1 MEPTGPTPPDPAPD
15 APLLIEGGLVVT
27 LDDRDRTDHLSIAVA
42 DGKVLAIDDPE
53 TLRRHFPAARTFDAS
68 GRVII
73 PGLVNAHLHPEM
85 HVLKGIVEELD
96 LHDWDDAEHFEKA
109 HAILSS
115 AEGESIQRA
124 AIRAALADTLLCG
137 ATRVGTY
144 GVTRGAD
151 EVAAEEIRRL
161 GLRGWVAVRDIEFR
175 PVEPGPAPR
184 FFRLHAEEALTPE
197 ELEAA
202 ARAHSRGERIL
213 MHAAETE
220 HRIRLVRERF
230 GTSTIRLL
238 DRYGLLSERVLLSHA
253 IYVDDEEREL
263 IARHGAAVIS
273 SPVAEMKLADGIAPI
288 VDYLRRGVTV
298 ALGTDCAVCNNGNDL
313 FLEMRQLGLV
323 QKLRYG
329 AGAMPAE
336 QILRVA
342 TRGGARAFGEDD
354 RIGRIAEG
362 YDADLVLVDTENP
375 RMRPLVHRGDYSN
388 VVANLVFAATGQDVT
403 DVMVAGRWAV
413 RNRRLTNADTRA
425 VWDDL
430 AHAAA
435 ELYPRI
441 L

>member
-1 MEPTGPTPPDPAPD
+1 
-15 APLLIEGGLVVT
+15 
-27 LDDRDRTDHLSIAVA
+27 
-42 DGKVLAIDDPE
+42 
-53 TLRRHFPAARTFDAS
+53 
-68 GRVII
+68 
-73 PGLVNAHLHPEM
+73 
-85 HVLKGIVEELD
+85 
-96 LHDWDDAEHFEKA
+96 
-109 HAILSS
+109 
-115 AEGESIQRA
+115 
-124 AIRAALADTLLCG
+124 
-137 ATRVGTY
+137 
-144 GVTRGAD
+144 
-151 EVAAEEIRRL
+151 
-161 GLRGWVAVRDIEFR
+161 
-175 PVEPGPAPR
+175 
-184 FFRLHAEEALTPE
+184 
-197 ELEAA
+197 
-202 ARAHSRGERIL
+202 

-329 AGAMPAE
+329 ADAMPAE